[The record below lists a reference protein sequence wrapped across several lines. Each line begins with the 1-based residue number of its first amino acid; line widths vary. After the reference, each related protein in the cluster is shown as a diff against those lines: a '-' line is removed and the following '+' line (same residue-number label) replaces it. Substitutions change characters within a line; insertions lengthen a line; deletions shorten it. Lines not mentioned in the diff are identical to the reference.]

1 MGEPEYYKTVMMPV
15 EVAVGDY
22 CWEPHPP
29 YRICPHFCNSI
40 GGNACAL
47 HVAKLERNGEFGQLK
62 PEACRVLQT
71 QAECHEAWLVASA
84 KKSPVATALAEWQA
98 STECA
103 PE

>member
-1 MGEPEYYKTVMMPV
+1 MSEPEYYKTVMMPI
-15 EVAVGDY
+15 EVSAGDY

-29 YRICPHFCNSI
+29 YRICPHFCNSL

-47 HVAKLERNGEFGQLK
+47 HIAKLEQSDEFGQRK

-71 QAECHEAWLVASA
+71 QAEWAA

-98 STECA
+98 PTECA
-103 PE
+103 RE